1 MLLAEDRT
9 EVDDEE
15 YFQTL
20 GEGDGDD
27 NDDGDDDNDNDAD
40 ENFRRKDVEKIGNIH
55 VTGVNLSPDDNT
67 LFVLVPRSE
76 GKFR

>member
-20 GEGDGDD
+20 GEGEVDD
-27 NDDGDDDNDNDAD
+27 NDDDAD
-40 ENFRRKDVEKIGNIH
+40 EYFRRKYVEKLRI
-55 VTGVNLSPDDNT
+55 
-67 LFVLVPRSE
+67 FM
-76 GKFR
+76 

>member
-27 NDDGDDDNDNDAD
+27 DDDNDAD